1 MDWFWRAGASGDWLG
16 SVQVVENLA
25 DDDWVFDGGDALHG
39 AAAGPAGLDVDIEY
53 ALQALSPVHGGA
65 PILAFA
71 NRPLR
76 ALRRLLRCG
85 IECRLSRSIT
95 AVGLRDE
102 NEHYRPPSDV
112 RLRSL
117 RLERLPGGTCAGW

>member
-76 ALRRLLRCG
+76 ALRRLLQ
-85 IECRLSRSIT
+85 CRM
-95 AVGLRDE
+95 
-102 NEHYRPPSDV
+102 SD
-112 RLRSL
+112 
-117 RLERLPGGTCAGW
+117 RLPSHERPFRFATAFDNNGHLQTFDNHEMTRDRSKMVA